1 MTGESPDLI
10 STRTAPTRKHS
21 ARTRQERRR
30 TKQHPW
36 RLGRDNV
43 SDLAATIAA
52 QPGPQTEFLRS
63 PADICIYGG
72 AAGGG
77 KTVGLILEPLRYAT
91 RVVNFTAVFFRRS
104 TPQITNP
111 GGLWDESKNFYP
123 RLGGIPH
130 IGMREWRWPRAG
142 RIKFSHL
149 QFDGTV
155 YDWQGA
161 QITLIC
167 FDELTHFTA
176 HQFFYMVSRNRS
188 TCGVRPYIRATCN
201 PDADCWVA
209 DFLGWWI
216 NPETGLPIPERAGVL
231 RYYVRVAEKTIWADR
246 PEELVQYLP
255 QPEDLPPSIEPP
267 RPISVTFIPATV
279 FNNPI
284 LLRANPEYYAWLLS
298 LPTLERE
305 RLLGGNWKIRPA
317 AGLYFKSE
325 WCAIVDEVPADLD
338 IVRYWDLAATEKTER
353 NDPDWTV
360 GIKLG
365 RDRSGGYYL
374 LDMVRARANPGDV
387 ERLLLNT
394 AEQDGKRVRIGFG
407 QDPGQAGKSQALH
420 LVRALDGFTVRA
432 APESG
437 DKLTRFGP
445 FSSQCRA
452 GNVKIRRGAWNEEL
466 FRVLEGFP
474 DLAHDDEVDACS
486 GAMEMLNPQMK
497 SWGLYELTRRQ
508 AQELKQQPEPEP
520 RKTHSA
526 PGSVEWQAE
535 QEAKTKAQI
544 EATAVEGTAG
554 SSPHGPHSEA
564 P

>member
-1 MTGESPDLI
+1 MSPFA
-10 STRTAPTRKHS
+10 T
-21 ARTRQERRR
+21 
-30 TKQHPW
+30 
-36 RLGRDNV
+36 
-43 SDLAATIAA
+43 TIAA
-52 QPGPQTEFLRS
+52 QRGPQTEFLRS

-91 RVVNFTAVFFRRS
+91 RVANFTAVFFRRS

-111 GGLWDESKNFYP
+111 GGLWDESQNFYP

-130 IGMREWRWPRAG
+130 VGLREWRWPRAG

-149 QFDGTV
+149 QFDSTV
-155 YDWQGA
+155 YAWQGA
-161 QITLIC
+161 QIALIC

-201 PDADCWVA
+201 PDADSWVA
-209 DFLGWWI
+209 DFLAWWI
-216 NPETGLPIPERAGVL
+216 DPESGLAIPERAGVL

-255 QPEDLPPSIEPP
+255 PPEDLPRGIDPP

-317 AGLYFKSE
+317 AGLYFQRE

-338 IVRYWDLAATEKTER
+338 LVRYWDLAATEKTER

-374 LDMVRARANPGDV
+374 LDRVRARANPGDV
-387 ERLLLNT
+387 EQLLRNT
-394 AEQDGKRVRIGFG
+394 AEQDGNRVHIGFG

-420 LVRALDGFTVRA
+420 LVRALDGFTVTP

-486 GAMEMLNPQMK
+486 GALERLNPQME
-497 SWGLYELTRRQ
+497 SWGIYEAARRR
-508 AQELKQQPEPEP
+508 AEKLKHPEPVEECYI
-520 RKTHSA
+520 RVKA
-526 PGSVEWQAE
+526 PAGIGAVQTKSNRHITVGLDGIVEMSEEDAACLIPAGWIKLPDGA
-535 QEAKTKAQI
+535 
-544 EATAVEGTAG
+544 ATT
-554 SSPHGPHSEA
+554 
-564 P
+564 